1 MERFEV
7 ERFRRDFAYLD
18 EGGVGRKIL
27 YLDNAATTQRPKPVI
42 EALKN
47 YYSYENANP
56 HRGAHYLGIRATQ
69 LYEAARD
76 RVGRFLNSASCE
88 EIIFVRNATEG
99 LNLIATSYAL
109 RHLKAGDEI
118 LISVMEHHSNL
129 VTWQFVAQK
138 TGAVL
143 NYVYLDEGLNL
154 DMEDFRRKLGPKTKL
169 LSITGASN
177 VIATRP
183 DLAELVREAKK
194 VGAVTVIDAAQLIPH
209 QRLDVQELGC
219 DFAVFSGHKIYA
231 PMGIGVLYAK
241 REVLEK
247 MSPYQYGGDMI
258 EYVYEQEATFAPVPA
273 RFEAGTQNVGG
284 AVALHRA
291 IDYVE
296 EVGLEEI
303 CRHEKE
309 LANYACRRLKELGF
323 VDIYRSA
330 SEDCSPLVSFN
341 VRDVHSHD
349 VSSIL
354 DTYGIAIRTGHH
366 CTMPL
371 HKYLG
376 LNATCRASFALYNT
390 LEEVDLFVEKLKEVR
405 RVMGYGT

>member
-27 YLDNAATTQRPKPVI
+27 YLDNAATTQKPKPVI
-42 EALKN
+42 EALKK

-69 LYEAARD
+69 LYEAARE
-76 RVGRFLNSASCE
+76 RVGRFLNSESCE

-109 RHLKAGDEI
+109 QHLKAGDEI

-138 TGAVL
+138 IGAVL

-154 DMEDFRRKLGPKTKL
+154 DMEDFRRKLSLKTKL

-177 VIATRP
+177 VIATMP
-183 DLAELVREAKK
+183 DLEELVREARK
-194 VGAVTVIDAAQLIPH
+194 VGAVTVIDAAQLVPH
-209 QRLDVQELGC
+209 RRLDVQELGC

-258 EYVYEQEATFAPVPA
+258 EYVYEQEATFAPIPA

-291 IDYVE
+291 LDYVE
-296 EVGLEEI
+296 EIGLEEI
-303 CRHEKE
+303 CLHEKE
-309 LANYACRRLKELGF
+309 LANYACRRLRELGF
-323 VDIYRSA
+323 VDIYHSS
-330 SEDCSPLVSFN
+330 SERCSPLVAFN
-341 VRDVHSHD
+341 VREVHSHD

-354 DTYGIAIRTGHH
+354 DTYGIAIRAGHH

-376 LNATCRASFALYNT
+376 LNSTCRASFSLYNT

>member
-7 ERFRRDFAYLD
+7 EKLRRDFAYLD
-18 EGGVGRKIL
+18 EGGIGRKIL
-27 YLDNAATTQRPKPVI
+27 YLDNAATTQKPKPVI

-56 HRGAHYLGIRATQ
+56 HRGAHYLGVRATQ
-69 LYEAARD
+69 LYEAARE

-109 RHLKAGDEI
+109 QHLKVGDEI

-154 DMEDFRRKLGPKTKL
+154 DMEDLQRKLGPKTKL

-177 VIATRP
+177 VIATMP
-183 DLAELVREAKK
+183 DLAELVCEAKK
-194 VGAVTVIDAAQLIPH
+194 VGAITVIDAAQLIPH
-209 QRLDVQELGC
+209 QRLDVQELDC

-258 EYVYEQEATFAPVPA
+258 EYVYEQDATFAPVPA

-309 LANYACRRLKELGF
+309 LADYACLRLKELGF
-323 VDIYRSA
+323 VDIYRST
-330 SEDCSPLVSFN
+330 SKRCSPIVAFN

-354 DTYGIAIRTGHH
+354 DAYGIAIRTGHH

-376 LNATCRASFALYNT
+376 LNSTCRASFALYNT
-390 LEEVDLFVEKLKEVR
+390 FEEVDLFAEKLKEVR